1 MALRGLAFDKA
12 LKKPSGSVPQLGK
25 SVFGDREEWEGVSR
39 KWCSVPLG
47 LRGLHW
53 GRCYEG
59 PRLKDCRARRAAEAL
74 NTASR
79 GCRAE
84 FGAAGEGQYFGNS
97 TDDG

>member
-47 LRGLHW
+47 LRGLS
-53 GRCYEG
+53 
-59 PRLKDCRARRAAEAL
+59 L
-74 NTASR
+74 
-79 GCRAE
+79 
-84 FGAAGEGQYFGNS
+84 GEML
-97 TDDG
+97 